1 MSGAAAA
8 AAAEKRRR
16 EHEEEEMSRY
26 TDSELDGGWEFKILR
41 SNTGAF
47 GKPAV
52 LRKVCDEEA
61 RAGWTLVEKFD
72 NERLRFKRPASARA
86 GDAALPFDPYRS
98 HYGIGTGA
106 FVALILGAVFAAIL
120 VLVALVN
127 LVR

>member
-61 RAGWTLVEKFD
+61 RARWTLVEKFD